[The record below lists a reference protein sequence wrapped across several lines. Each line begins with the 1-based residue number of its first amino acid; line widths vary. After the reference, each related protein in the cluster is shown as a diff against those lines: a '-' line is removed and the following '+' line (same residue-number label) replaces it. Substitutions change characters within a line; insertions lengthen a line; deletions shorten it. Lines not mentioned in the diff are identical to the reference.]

1 MASKPNFLWV
11 GLPSAGPQAGES
23 SVGLRPLA
31 AGGEPVLPLGV
42 MVLTVS
48 YLRFSSQSHGGSL
61 FISLVIED
69 LSASFLIFLIES
81 YFVNNC
87 SLGVSM
93 RGSEL
98 NCAMLV
104 RLSNDYLT
112 FKLTERRLQWL
123 LIRNKTDF
131 TKLVQQSH

>member
-1 MASKPNFLWV
+1 M
-11 GLPSAGPQAGES
+11 
-23 SVGLRPLA
+23 GLRPLA